1 MTPLVNE
8 ERLELVSREW
18 AAAYKQPKTH
28 ILSLSGEYQADGPMK
43 GEEIARALKA
53 GIVTVQR
60 GQCRFQK

>member
-8 ERLELVSREW
+8 ERLELLSREW
-18 AAAYKQPKTH
+18 AAAYKQPQTH
-28 ILSLSGEYQADGPMK
+28 ILLMCGEYQADGPMK
-43 GEEIARALKA
+43 DDEIARVLKV